1 MVLLYVEK
9 IKGNRRGEI
18 QLWLEEKV
26 DRDTDFYTCMV
37 SERNTDY
44 VLMLEDWHGSP
55 NDKNLH
61 LTGDVVFVSLFLL
74 LCVYAHMLVSPRITS
89 LWGGPTSTCLGR

>member
-1 MVLLYVEK
+1 MTFCIAVQMVLLYADK

-26 DRDTDFYTCMV
+26 DRDTDFWTCMN
-37 SERNTDY
+37 SKRKEDY
-44 VLMLEDWHGSP
+44 VEMLEDWHGSP
-55 NDKNLH
+55 KDENLH

-74 LCVYAHMLVSPRITS
+74 L
-89 LWGGPTSTCLGR
+89 